1 MFFFFSS
8 RRRHTRCSR
17 DWSSDVCSSDL
28 AARGFGNFGTSSKIM
43 MASFQTQKAKPKSHE
58 RFSRPALQDLPST
71 SAHGL
76 IRSAGKCPAEQRDER
91 DWFGQEL
98 GCGGP
103 SPYSPQD
110 SDFRLHL

>member
-1 MFFFFSS
+1 
-8 RRRHTRCSR
+8 
-17 DWSSDVCSSDL
+17 
-28 AARGFGNFGTSSKIM
+28 M

-58 RFSRPALQDLPST
+58 RFYRPALQDLPST

-110 SDFRLHL
+110 SDFCVWNDAIMILLDVPKFPKPRAAKFPAF